1 MNLKTNLLTLA
12 LVLTFALSS
21 FAQQNTQ
28 IRALVF
34 SKTAGFR
41 HQSIPEGVAALK
53 KTGSN
58 PCVQCLHHGRFQPFY
73 G

>member
-1 MNLKTNLLTLA
+1 MNLKPTFLTLA
-12 LVLTFALSS
+12 LVITFALGA
-21 FAQQNTQ
+21 FAQQNPN

-53 KTGSN
+53 KLGQIISRMKIW
-58 PCVQCLHHGRFQPFY
+58 PSMMLSF
-73 G
+73 